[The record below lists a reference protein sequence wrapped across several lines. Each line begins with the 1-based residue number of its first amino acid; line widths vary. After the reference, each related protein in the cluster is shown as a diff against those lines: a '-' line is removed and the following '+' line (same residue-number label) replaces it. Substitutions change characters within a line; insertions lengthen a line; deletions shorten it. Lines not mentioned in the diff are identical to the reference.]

1 MKGKFLS
8 YWLPVAAWCFI
19 IFYLS
24 GVPHLKTELGA
35 MDMVL
40 RKLAHLTEYAVLFL
54 LSRRAMAGTYPQ
66 AQPQPVF
73 SAAIIFSIFYA
84 ATDEFH
90 QSFVPGRGPSV
101 IDVGIDT
108 AGVFAG
114 FFIYRF
120 LQLRKQNYESLA

>member
-1 MKGKFLS
+1 MKNKFFY

-35 MDMVL
+35 LDLLL
-40 RKLAHLTEYAVLFL
+40 RKIAHVTEYAVLFL
-54 LSRRAMAGTYPQ
+54 LSRRAIAGTYPQ
-66 AQPQPVF
+66 PQP
-73 SAAIIFSIFYA
+73 ALYGAIIFSVFYA
-84 ATDEFH
+84 VTDEFH

-108 AGVFAG
+108 IGVFTG
-114 FFIYRF
+114 FVIYRF
-120 LQLRKQNYESLA
+120 LRVRKQNYESLA